1 MRLLLDT
8 HVFLW
13 LNGAPEKL
21 SPKVLRHCENPANQ
35 LYLSQISPWEIQ
47 IKSQLGKLE
56 LTAPLRELVEL
67 QQSRNNLEILP
78 IRLEHIYSLTDLPP
92 HHQDPFDRLLVAQA
106 QVEDLTFVTV
116 DKQIANYSVSTLW

>member
-1 MRLLLDT
+1 
-8 HVFLW
+8 VFLW

-21 SPKVLRHCENPANQ
+21 SPKMLQHCEDPANQ

-67 QQSRNNLEILP
+67 
-78 IRLEHIYSLTDLPP
+78 H
-92 HHQDPFDRLLVAQA
+92 
-106 QVEDLTFVTV
+106 
-116 DKQIANYSVSTLW
+116 